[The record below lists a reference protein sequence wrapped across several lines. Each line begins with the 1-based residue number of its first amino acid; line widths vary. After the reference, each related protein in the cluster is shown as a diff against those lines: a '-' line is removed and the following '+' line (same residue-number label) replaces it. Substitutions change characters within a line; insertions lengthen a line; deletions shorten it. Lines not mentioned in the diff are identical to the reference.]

1 MLLVNGA
8 RGIGTGY
15 STYIPP
21 CNPKTL
27 KNMLVKWLG
36 GDDNALDTHIPI
48 YFEGFKGLIAGGD
61 AAIGNFEKIKDDE
74 YRITELPPGTW
85 TADYRDWLEKE
96 LAEGKIRDFIDTS
109 TDKDVHI
116 VVKGIDNGSLQRSL
130 VFRAKTTNMHA
141 FNHKGV
147 ITKYNT
153 LNDILKEYAEVRLA
167 LYEKRRLK
175 QISDLKADLPYH
187 EDVMRFVEDQIS
199 DTPTLDFRKKSRTVC
214 EEALV
219 ASKYRKVSDT
229 YDYIFRLPV
238 STFTAEQVDK
248 HSKKLAELRAEIDRL
263 EKLEAADMWLTELSA
278 I

>member
-27 KNMLVKWLG
+27 KSMLVKWLE
-36 GDDNALDTHIPI
+36 GDDSALDTYIPI
-48 YFEGFKGLIAGGD
+48 HFEGFKGMIAGGD
-61 AAIGNFEKIKDDE
+61 SAIGNWEKTKTGD
-74 YRITELPPGTW
+74 YLVTELPPGTW
-85 TADYRDWLEKE
+85 TQDYREWLEKE
-96 LAEGKIRDFIDTS
+96 LAEGRIKDYVDTS

-116 VVKGIDNGSLQRSL
+116 VIKGIDEAVLQKSL
-130 VFRAKTTNMHA
+130 VYHAKKTNMHA
-141 FNHKGV
+141 FNSKGIV
-147 ITKYNT
+147 TKYAT

-167 LYEKRRLK
+167 LYETRRLK
-175 QISDLKADLPYH
+175 QISDLKGELPYH
-187 EDVMRFVEDQIS
+187 EDIMRFIEDQIS
-199 DTPTLDFRKKSRTVC
+199 DTPTLDFRKKTRSVC
-214 EEALV
+214 ETALTD
-219 ASKYRKVSDT
+219 SKYRKVSDT

-263 EKLEAADMWLTELSA
+263 ERLEAADMWLTELSA